1 MKSKIYNI
9 YILRCGDG
17 SLYTGIALDIKK
29 RLKEHR
35 IGQGAK
41 YTRIPS
47 RQPLILV
54 ALFSGGNRSE
64 ASKVEYY
71 IKKLNKEKKEYY
83 LKHQNQLANEINEKL
98 NIKIEKIDF
107 ETQTGGIL

>member
-1 MKSKIYNI
+1 MKSKTYNI

-17 SLYTGIALDIKK
+17 SLYTGIALDIEK
-29 RLKEHR
+29 RLAEHR
-35 IGQGAK
+35 SGQGAK
-41 YTRIPS
+41 YTRTPS
-47 RQPLILV
+47 RQPLQLA

-71 IKKLNKEKKEYY
+71 IKKLKKEKKEYY
-83 LKHQNQLANEINEKL
+83 LKHQDQLALEINEKL
-98 NIKIEKIDF
+98 NIKIETIDF